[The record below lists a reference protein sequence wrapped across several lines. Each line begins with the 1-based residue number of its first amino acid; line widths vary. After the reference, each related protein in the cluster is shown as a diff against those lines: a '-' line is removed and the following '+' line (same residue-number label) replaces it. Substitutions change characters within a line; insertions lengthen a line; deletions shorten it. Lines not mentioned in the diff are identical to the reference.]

1 MMKFNYA
8 ILKGKI
14 VEKYNTQK
22 NFAKTFGIS
31 ERSLSLKLNNKICF
45 TQDEMLLCIKLL
57 GESIDK
63 IVTFFF
69 TLEVQEVEPKVRE

>member
-1 MMKFNYA
+1 MKFNYA

-14 VEKYNTQK
+14 VEKYSTQK

-45 TQDEMLLCIKLL
+45 TQDEMLLCTKLL

>member
-1 MMKFNYA
+1 MKFNYA

-45 TQDEMLLCIKLL
+45 TQDEMLLCTKLL

-63 IVTFFF
+63 IVTFFLLLKF
-69 TLEVQEVEPKVRE
+69 KKLNKR

>member
-14 VEKYNTQK
+14 AEKYNTQK

-45 TQDEMLLCIKLL
+45 TQDEMLLCTKLL

>member
-31 ERSLSLKLNNKICF
+31 ERSLSLKLCF
-45 TQDEMLLCIKLL
+45 TQDEMLLCTKLL

-69 TLEVQEVEPKVRE
+69 TLEVQEVEPK